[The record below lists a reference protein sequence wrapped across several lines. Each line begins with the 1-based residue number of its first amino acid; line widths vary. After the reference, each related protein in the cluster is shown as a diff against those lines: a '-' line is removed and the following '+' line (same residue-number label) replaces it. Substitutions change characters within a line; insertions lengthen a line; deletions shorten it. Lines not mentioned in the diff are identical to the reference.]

1 MICLGPMKWF
11 SKAVIS
17 TSIPLAVG
25 HQSIVSV
32 VIALQQ
38 GIHNPRQ
45 GTHSV
50 PARVPTFSDR
60 YPYPRW
66 HLHAIFTPTQ
76 QCTHTP
82 LQCTRNVP
90 SRVFICPSAVLAIYL
105 SFGLSLFPFLLIC
118 VSFLYCGLCVTLVL
132 QMFYSVACL
141 FP

>member
-1 MICLGPMKWF
+1 MICLGPVKRF

-17 TSIPLAVG
+17 TSIPLAVR
-25 HQSIVSV
+25 HQSIVNV
-32 VIALQQ
+32 VIALQ
-38 GIHNPRQ
+38 Q

-50 PARVPTFSDR
+50 PARVPTFSDG

-82 LQCTRNVP
+82 WQCTRNVP

-118 VSFLYCGLCVTLVL
+118 VLFLYCGLCVTLVL

-141 FP
+141 FT